1 VQADPEALP
10 FGKGQ
15 FDVVTSCFG
24 AMFAP
29 DHQAVADELLRV
41 CRPGGTIGM
50 INFTPQGLGGEFFE
64 AFARYAPPPPGA
76 LPRSCGGTTST
87 CASSSANGWTRSS

>member
-1 VQADPEALP
+1 MTAT
-10 FGKGQ
+10 

-29 DHQAVADELLRV
+29 DHQAVADELVRV

-50 INFTPQGLGGEFFE
+50 INFTPEGIGGEFF
-64 AFARYAPPPPGA
+64 ALLAPYAPPPPPGA
-76 LPRSCGGTTST
+76 DPPVLWGNEDHVRTLFGDRVGIS
-87 CASSSANGWTRSS
+87 R